1 MKWKYGMIKVAED
14 EFGEGS
20 DDVCEIVEVFQSE
33 SEEYTSFSKPFL
45 SSIEDLNIAHKDI
58 NRDGINTWFY
68 DNGKFIW
75 KEEFNFWDWKKN
87 DVDSS

>member
-1 MKWKYGMIKVAED
+1 MIKVAED

-45 SSIEDLNIAHKDI
+45 CPAADALPDAVKGNLPTLISFPVSLAAASVIPTDAISGLA
-58 NRDGINTWFY
+58 
-68 DNGKFIW
+68 
-75 KEEFNFWDWKKN
+75 
-87 DVDSS
+87 